1 MNGLD
6 RLKKKVEKWW
16 AYLDYDLKIELM
28 EDEYP
33 DEASL
38 MELEEMWNGLDWEEK
53 YQIYVNADN
62 DIELTEDEK
71 RDIVGDREAHRIM
84 VEGEDIV

>member
-38 MELEEMWNGLDWEEK
+38 ME
-53 YQIYVNADN
+53 
-62 DIELTEDEK
+62 
-71 RDIVGDREAHRIM
+71 
-84 VEGEDIV
+84 

>member
-1 MNGLD
+1 
-6 RLKKKVEKWW
+6 
-16 AYLDYDLKIELM
+16 
-28 EDEYP
+28 
-33 DEASL
+33 
-38 MELEEMWNGLDWEEK
+38 MWNGLDWEEK